1 MKKLL
6 IITVFGVMALQMQAQ
21 GIVDPNRSGSAA
33 QLRAQGYVG
42 GFVDTNRNKKIVC
55 TCGPKCKTD
64 TVCIKKGLPMV
75 VSYQDGD
82 SLKTD
87 TLCACE
93 WKQLMKTDRNFLG
106 QDTVTKTKTIKLKGK
121 GLRKGK
127 EIEVPDRPFN
137 PKIVLY

>member
-1 MKKLL
+1 
-6 IITVFGVMALQMQAQ
+6 
-21 GIVDPNRSGSAA
+21 
-33 QLRAQGYVG
+33 
-42 GFVDTNRNKKIVC
+42 
-55 TCGPKCKTD
+55 
-64 TVCIKKGLPMV
+64 MV